1 MVNTKG
7 GSTMTNN
14 EIVMQ
19 GSPSMENNAV
29 IEPSDISIKSK
40 SYTLKTAGFWIRFW
54 AFLLDGFIVSAV
66 IGILINPIFYL
77 MDWSLSESVWYA
89 PISIITAILYY
100 SYFVLMTKFFGQT
113 LGKMVFGLRVISL
126 KHDQLTWSDVLFRDW
141 IGRVINNI
149 FMPLYILV
157 VIMPENQGLHDYFA
171 DTTVVHE
178 KLYIEKAEAPTTV
191 PQQEEITVAHKQEE
205 KVELVKL
212 EEKNEQ

>member
-1 MVNTKG
+1 
-7 GSTMTNN
+7 MTNN

-19 GSPSMENNAV
+19 GSPSMENGFLMN
-29 IEPSDISIKSK
+29 ISGESANDKN
-40 SYTLKTAGFWIRFW
+40 YALKTAGFWVRFW
-54 AFLLDGFIVSAV
+54 AFLLDGFIISA
-66 IGILINPIFYL
+66 IGGILVNPIFYL
-77 MDWSLSESVWYA
+77 MDWSLSDSVWYA
-89 PISIITAILYY
+89 PISIITAIFYY

-141 IGRVINNI
+141 IGRIINNI

-157 VIMPENQGLHDYFA
+157 VILPENQGLHDYFA

-178 KLYIEKAEAPTTV
+178 KIFIEKASTPTTL
-191 PQQEEITVAHKQEE
+191 PKQEE
-205 KVELVKL
+205 QIEAFVQEEKIDLAKL

>member
-1 MVNTKG
+1 
-7 GSTMTNN
+7 MTNN

-19 GSPSMENNAV
+19 GSPSMENGFYINTSGESAN
-29 IEPSDISIKSK
+29 EKN
-40 SYTLKTAGFWIRFW
+40 YALKTAGFWVRFW
-54 AFLLDGFIVSAV
+54 AFLLDGFIISAV
-66 IGILINPIFYL
+66 AGILVNPIFYL
-77 MDWSLSESVWYA
+77 MDWSLSDSVWYA
-89 PISIITAILYY
+89 PISIITAIFYY

-141 IGRVINNI
+141 IGRIINNI

-157 VIMPENQGLHDYFA
+157 VILPENQGLHDYFA

-178 KLYIEKAEAPTTV
+178 KIFIEKVSTPTTL
-191 PQQEEITVAHKQEE
+191 PKQEEYVEITVQEE
-205 KVELVKL
+205 KVDLAKL

>member
-1 MVNTKG
+1 
-7 GSTMTNN
+7 MTNN

-19 GSPSMENNAV
+19 GSPSIENGVLINTS
-29 IEPSDISIKSK
+29 EKSATHTN
-40 SYTLKTAGFWIRFW
+40 YTLKTAGFWIRFW
-54 AFLLDGFIVSAV
+54 AFLLDGFIVTAV
-66 IGILINPIFYL
+66 GGILVNPIFYL
-77 MDWSLSESVWYA
+77 MDWSLSDSVWYA

-126 KHDQLTWSDVLFRDW
+126 KHDKLTWSDVLFRDW
-141 IGRVINNI
+141 IGRIINNV

-157 VIMPENQGLHDYFA
+157 VILPENQGLHDYFA

-178 KLYIEKAEAPTTV
+178 KIFIEKDVAPISTL
-191 PQQEEITVAHKQEE
+191 KQEE
-205 KVELVKL
+205 MIENEVQEEKPELVKL

>member
-1 MVNTKG
+1 
-7 GSTMTNN
+7 MTNN

-19 GSPSMENNAV
+19 GSPSMENGFLMN
-29 IEPSDISIKSK
+29 ISGESANDKN
-40 SYTLKTAGFWIRFW
+40 YALKTAGFWVRFW
-54 AFLLDGFIVSAV
+54 AFLLDGFIISA
-66 IGILINPIFYL
+66 IGGILVNPIFYL
-77 MDWSLSESVWYA
+77 MDWSLSDSVWYA
-89 PISIITAILYY
+89 PISIITAIFYY

-141 IGRVINNI
+141 IGRIINNI

-157 VIMPENQGLHDYFA
+157 VILPENQGLHDYFA

-178 KLYIEKAEAPTTV
+178 KIFIEKASTPTTL
-191 PQQEEITVAHKQEE
+191 PKQEE
-205 KVELVKL
+205 QLEAIVQEEKIDLAKL

>member
-1 MVNTKG
+1 
-7 GSTMTNN
+7 MTNN

-19 GSPSMENNAV
+19 GSPSIENGFLINAS
-29 IEPSDISIKSK
+29 EDSAKHKNYS
-40 SYTLKTAGFWIRFW
+40 LKTAGFWIRLW
-54 AFLLDGFIVSAV
+54 AFLLDGFIISAV
-66 IGILINPIFYL
+66 GGILVNPIFYL

-89 PISIITAILYY
+89 PISIIMAILYY

-126 KHDQLTWSDVLFRDW
+126 KHDKLTWSDVLFRDW
-141 IGRVINNI
+141 IGRIINNI

-157 VIMPENQGLHDYFA
+157 VILPENQGLHDYFA

-178 KLYIEKAEAPTTV
+178 KIFIEKEVAPPSLT
-191 PQQEEITVAHKQEE
+191 KQEAIMETEE
-205 KVELVKL
+205 KPELAKL

>member
-1 MVNTKG
+1 
-7 GSTMTNN
+7 MTNN
-14 EIVMQ
+14 EIVIQ

-29 IEPSDISIKSK
+29 IEPSDVSIKSK

-66 IGILINPIFYL
+66 VGILINPIFYL

-141 IGRVINNI
+141 IGRIINNI

-157 VIMPENQGLHDYFA
+157 VILPENQGLHDYFA

-178 KLYIEKAEAPTTV
+178 RVYIEKAEAPTIV
-191 PQQEEITVAHKQEE
+191 SQQEEIMVAHEQEE
-205 KVELVKL
+205 KVELAKL

>member
-1 MVNTKG
+1 
-7 GSTMTNN
+7 MTNN

-19 GSPSMENNAV
+19 GSPSLENGFYINTSGESAH
-29 IEPSDISIKSK
+29 EKN
-40 SYTLKTAGFWIRFW
+40 YALKTAGFWVRFW
-54 AFLLDGFIVSAV
+54 AFLLDGFIISAV
-66 IGILINPIFYL
+66 GGILVNPIFYL
-77 MDWSLSESVWYA
+77 MDWSLSDSVWYA
-89 PISIITAILYY
+89 PISIISAIFYY

-141 IGRVINNI
+141 IGRIINNI

-157 VIMPENQGLHDYFA
+157 VILPENQGLHDYFA

-178 KLYIEKAEAPTTV
+178 QIFIEKASTPTTL
-191 PQQEEITVAHKQEE
+191 PKQEEHIEITVQEE
-205 KVELVKL
+205 KIDLAKL

>member
-1 MVNTKG
+1 
-7 GSTMTNN
+7 MTNN

-19 GSPSMENNAV
+19 GSPSMENGFLMN
-29 IEPSDISIKSK
+29 ISGESANDKN
-40 SYTLKTAGFWIRFW
+40 YALKTAGFWVRFW
-54 AFLLDGFIVSAV
+54 AFLLDGFIISAV
-66 IGILINPIFYL
+66 GGILVNPIFYL
-77 MDWSLSESVWYA
+77 MDWSLSDSVWYA
-89 PISIITAILYY
+89 PISIITAIFYY

-141 IGRVINNI
+141 IGRIINNI

-157 VIMPENQGLHDYFA
+157 VILPENQGLHDYFA

-178 KLYIEKAEAPTTV
+178 KIFIEKASTPTTL
-191 PQQEEITVAHKQEE
+191 PKQEE
-205 KVELVKL
+205 QIEAIVQEEKIDLAKL

>member
-1 MVNTKG
+1 
-7 GSTMTNN
+7 MTNN